1 VEADT
6 GGSVDLEL
14 GGGSLARVSADTGS
28 GDVRLRLPADASF
41 EVRADMGSGELESRF
56 TDAQA
61 IVNRREVVGY
71 RRGDARIKIDVDTG
85 SGDVTVEPGR

>member
-1 VEADT
+1 M
-6 GGSVDLEL
+6 
-14 GGGSLARVSADTGS
+14 SADTGS
-28 GDVRLRLPADASF
+28 GDVRLRLPKDASF

-85 SGDVTVEPGR
+85 SGDVTVEPAR